1 MLRVHLTAR
10 RAAGYQRGM
19 TAPAT
24 PYKPLD
30 IAIELI
36 RCPSVTPEDAGA
48 LAVLER
54 YLAPLGFACE
64 RMRFSAEGTP
74 DIDNLYAR
82 IGSGHPHFC
91 FAGHTDV
98 VPVGEASAWSADP
111 FAAATKD
118 GRLYGRGA
126 VDMKGSIASFV
137 AAAQRVVEE
146 GFQGS
151 ISLLI
156 TGDEEGPSINGTKKM
171 LERLA
176 ARGET
181 IDHCIV
187 GEPSCAER
195 LGDTIKVG
203 RRGSI
208 NGWLTV
214 EGTQG
219 HVAYPQLADNPV
231 PKLLEMLRRLDAHVL
246 DEGTDHFQPS
256 NLEITSVDVGNPTT
270 NLIPGSARAMLNIRF
285 NDRHTG
291 ASLEAWMR
299 SVFDAVAA
307 ETGARYRFKAVTSG
321 EAFVTAPGPF
331 SALVAEAAR
340 KVTGITP
347 ELSTTGGTSDARFIR
362 AYAPVVEFG
371 LLNQTMHKADEH
383 AGIDDIARLAD
394 IYETVL
400 RGYFAGRAG
409 A

>member
-1 MLRVHLTAR
+1 MTAW
-10 RAAGYQRGM
+10 RAAGYQGAM

-24 PYKPLD
+24 PYRPLD
-30 IAIELI
+30 IAAELI

-64 RMRFSAEGTP
+64 RMRFSDKDTP

-82 IGSGHPHFC
+82 LGSGRPHFC

-98 VPVGEASAWSADP
+98 VPVGEAAAWTVDP
-111 FAAATKD
+111 FAGEVRD

-126 VDMKGSIASFV
+126 ADMKGSIASFV
-137 AAAQRVVEE
+137 AAAQRIAAE

-171 LERLA
+171 LETLK

-187 GEPSCAER
+187 GEPTCVDR

-214 EGTQG
+214 TGTQG

-231 PKLLEMLRRLDAHVL
+231 PALLEMLRRLDAHLL
-246 DEGTDHFQPS
+246 DEGTAHFQPS
-256 NLEITSVDVGNPTT
+256 NLEITSVDVGNSAT
-270 NLIPGSARAMLNIRF
+270 NVIPGSARAVLNIRF
-285 NDRHTG
+285 NDLHNG
-291 ASLEAWMR
+291 ASLEKWMR
-299 SVFDAVAA
+299 DVCDAVAA
-307 ETGARYRFKAVTSG
+307 ETGARYTLKAVTSG
-321 EAFVTAPGPF
+321 EAFLTPPGAF
-331 SALVAEAAR
+331 SALIAEAAQ
-340 KVTGITP
+340 KVTGVTP
-347 ELSTTGGTSDARFIR
+347 ELSTSGGTSDARFIR

-371 LLNQTMHKADEH
+371 LPNQTMHKADEN
-383 AGIDDIARLAD
+383 AGIDDITRLAD
-394 IYETVL
+394 IYEAVL
-400 RGYFAGRAG
+400 RGYFAGQAE
-409 A
+409 AAA

>member
-1 MLRVHLTAR
+1 
-10 RAAGYQRGM
+10 M

-24 PYKPLD
+24 PYRPLD
-30 IAIELI
+30 IAAELI

-64 RMRFSAEGTP
+64 RMRFSDKDTP

-82 IGSGHPHFC
+82 LGSGRPHFC

-98 VPVGEASAWSADP
+98 VPVGEASAWTVDP
-111 FAAATKD
+111 FAGEVRD

-126 VDMKGSIASFV
+126 ADMKGSIASFV
-137 AAAQRVVEE
+137 AAAQRIAAE

-171 LERLA
+171 LETLK

-187 GEPSCAER
+187 GEPTCVER
-195 LGDTIKVG
+195 LGDMIKVG

-214 EGTQG
+214 TGCQG
-219 HVAYPQLADNPV
+219 HVAYPHLADNPV
-231 PKLLEMLRRLDAHVL
+231 PKLLEMLRRLEAHLL
-246 DEGTDHFQPS
+246 DEGTAHFQPS
-256 NLEITSVDVGNPTT
+256 NLEITSVDVGNSAT
-270 NLIPGSARAMLNIRF
+270 NVIPGSARAVLNIRF
-285 NDRHTG
+285 NDLHTG
-291 ASLEAWMR
+291 ASLEKWMR
-299 SVFDAVAA
+299 DVCDAVAA
-307 ETGARYRFKAVTSG
+307 ETGARYTLKAVTSG
-321 EAFVTAPGPF
+321 EAFLTPPGAF
-331 SALVAEAAR
+331 SALIAEAAQ
-340 KVTGITP
+340 KVTGVTP
-347 ELSTTGGTSDARFIR
+347 ELSTSGGTSDARFIR

-371 LLNQTMHKADEH
+371 LPNQTMHKADEN
-383 AGIDDIARLAD
+383 AGIDDITRLAD
-394 IYETVL
+394 IYEAVL
-400 RGYFAGRAG
+400 RGYFAGQAE
-409 A
+409 AAA